1 MASQLASDVRCQRQM
16 HSAASYGERGSHCSL
31 SHRQSYGYHRIQ
43 AEDNFKEQHHNNMGH
58 EKGAKRSANRGRQQ
72 AQKLH
77 RLGFSYLASSF
88 LYIVVKVKA
97 FYNGFLGDVAG
108 EPKMGLEAP
117 TTTEP
122 YFSVPVLPN

>member
-1 MASQLASDVRCQRQM
+1 MDSRFVSDVRCKRVR
-16 HSAASYGERGSHCSL
+16 HCTASYGESGSHCSL
-31 SHRQSYGYHRIQ
+31 SHRQIYEYHRIQ
-43 AEDNFKEQHHNNMGH
+43 PEGDLKEHNIHNNNNNLGR
-58 EKGAKRSANRGRQQ
+58 EKGPKRGTNRGRQQ

-88 LYIVVKVKA
+88 VYIVIKVKA

-108 EPKMGLEAP
+108 EAIEAP
-117 TTTEP
+117 TEP